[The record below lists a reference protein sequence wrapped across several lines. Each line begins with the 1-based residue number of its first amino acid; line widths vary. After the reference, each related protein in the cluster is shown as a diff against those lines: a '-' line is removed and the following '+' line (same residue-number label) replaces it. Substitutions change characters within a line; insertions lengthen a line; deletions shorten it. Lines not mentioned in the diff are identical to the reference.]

1 MNYLN
6 SVSKCIACL
15 SLAAAAVAAGASDIE
30 VNPSLRNSDEYKE
43 IRKTGSSARVI
54 RQTVQ
59 VGTDGSQEIVSED
72 IDGKAVVRPK
82 TRLPPVSAAPA
93 ATATRE
99 IDPRCATQEGLLR
112 LGSLCNK

>member
-6 SVSKCIACL
+6 SVSKLVVSI
-15 SLAAAAVAAGASDIE
+15 SLAAAAVGTYAADLEI
-30 VNPSLRNSDEYKE
+30 NPSLRNSDEYKE
-43 IRKTGSSARVI
+43 LRKTGSSARVI

-72 IDGKAVVRPK
+72 IDGKPVTRPR
-82 TRLPPVSAAPA
+82 TRLPPVSVAPA
-93 ATATRE
+93 ATAAKE